1 MKIYRKKFDYVDPIK
16 LYSVLREEGSYP
28 FILESRDKHPSKA
41 RYTYISA
48 DPEFLVKVKRDTKID
63 NTRVSRES
71 NPFKGLKEV
80 YLNEL
85 EDKTPVNIDENER
98 FIGGFLGYIAYDA
111 IHNYIGGDIEEASVF
126 GYYRSVYVYDHIL
139 HRYYYLTLNNSEE
152 EMREA
157 ERVVERAKNTQVPG
171 ESGGSEV
178 LSCDGDRED
187 YIEMVKRA
195 KEYIYDGDAFQIVL
209 SREYNLRSDMSPFQ
223 IYRRLR
229 TISPSPY
236 MFFLEFEKKVLGASP
251 ETMASV
257 EKNIL
262 KINPIAG
269 TINVGRTE
277 EETKKLAEKLL
288 QDEKERAEHM
298 MLVDLARN
306 DVRKVSKPGSVK
318 LKRFLEVVR
327 YSHVQHIESEVIGEL
342 REDITMFDAVEA
354 SFPAGTL
361 TGAPK
366 YRAMEIIDS
375 LERSRRGVYG
385 GAVGYFSLNNYG
397 DTAIAIRMAEIE
409 RNNLIKVRAGAGIVA
424 DSIPE
429 KEYLETERK
438 MAAIMSA
445 LNVKG

>member
-1 MKIYRKKFDYVDPIK
+1 MKIYRRKFQYVDPIK
-16 LYSVLREEGSYP
+16 LYSVLREEGRYP

-48 DPEFLVKVKRDTKID
+48 DPEFVVKIKRDTRID
-63 NTRVSRES
+63 NTRVSKES

-80 YLNEL
+80 YLQEIG
-85 EDKTPVNIDENER
+85 DKVPSNVDTNER

-111 IHNYIGGDIEEASVF
+111 IHNYIGGDIQEASVF
-126 GYYRSVYVYDHIL
+126 GYYRSVFVYDHIL
-139 HRYYYLTLNNSEE
+139 NRYYYLTLNNSEE
-152 EMREA
+152 EMRRA
-157 ERVVERAKNTQVPG
+157 ERIVERARNREVQ
-171 ESGGSEV
+171 EEFGGSEI
-178 LSCDGDRED
+178 LGCDAGREE

-195 KEYIYDGDAFQIVL
+195 KEYIYDGDAFQIVI
-209 SREYNLRSDMSPFQ
+209 SREYNLKSDLSPFQ
-223 IYRRLR
+223 IYRNLR
-229 TISPSPY
+229 NVSPSPY
-236 MFFLEFEKKVLGASP
+236 MFFLEFEKKILGASP

-257 EKNIL
+257 ERDTL

-277 EETKKLAEKLL
+277 EETKRLAEKLL
-288 QDEKERAEHM
+288 QDEKERAEHV

-318 LKRFLEVVR
+318 LKRFFEVVR
-327 YSHVQHIESEVIGEL
+327 YSHVQHIESEVVGEL
-342 REDITMFDAVEA
+342 REDITIFDGIEA
-354 SFPAGTL
+354 AFPAGTL

-366 YRAMEIIDS
+366 YRAMEIIDT
-375 LERSRRGVYG
+375 LEKSRRRVYG

-409 RNNLIKVRAGAGIVA
+409 RDNLIRVRAGAGIVA

-429 KEYLETERK
+429 KEYIETERK
-438 MAAIMSA
+438 MAAMMST
-445 LNVKG
+445 LKVKK

>member
-1 MKIYRKKFDYVDPIK
+1 MKIYRRKFQYVDPIK
-16 LYSVLREEGSYP
+16 LYSVLREEGRYP

-48 DPEFLVKVKRDTKID
+48 DPEFVVRIKRDTRVD
-63 NTRVSRES
+63 NTRVSKES

-80 YLNEL
+80 YLQEIG
-85 EDKTPVNIDENER
+85 DKVPLNVDSKER

-111 IHNYIGGDIEEASVF
+111 IHNYIGGDIQEASVF
-126 GYYRSVYVYDHIL
+126 GYYRSVYVYDHVL
-139 HRYYYLTLNNSEE
+139 NRYYYLTLDSSEE
-152 EMREA
+152 EIKRTERIVEKARNREVQ
-157 ERVVERAKNTQVPG
+157 EEL
-171 ESGGSEV
+171 GGSEI
-178 LSCDGDRED
+178 LGCDAGREE

-195 KEYIYDGDAFQIVL
+195 KEYIYDGDAFQIVI
-209 SREYNLRSDMSPFQ
+209 SREYNLRSELSPFQ
-223 IYRRLR
+223 IYRNLR
-229 TISPSPY
+229 DISPSPY

-257 EKNIL
+257 EGNIL

-288 QDEKERAEHM
+288 QDEKERAEHV

-306 DVRKVSKPGSVK
+306 DVRKVSKPGSVR
-318 LKRFLEVVR
+318 LKRFFEVVR
-327 YSHVQHIESEVIGEL
+327 YSHVQHIESEVVGEL
-342 REDITMFDAVEA
+342 REDVTIFDGIEA
-354 SFPAGTL
+354 AFPAGTL

-366 YRAMEIIDS
+366 YRAMEIIDT
-375 LERSRRGVYG
+375 LEKSRRRIYG

-409 RNNLIKVRAGAGIVA
+409 KDNLIRVRAGAGVVA

-429 KEYLETERK
+429 KEYIETERK
-438 MAAIMSA
+438 MAAMMSA
-445 LNVKG
+445 LKVRR